1 MSAGTG
7 SATWQASPS
16 SSSPTRCRV
25 CRSSSTICLAWRMTW
40 MFGSTFARFKQLAVS
55 FDRMRKVM
63 RDAPV
68 EDLVAHSPIYMDG
81 DAPPVPQPRPADRL
95 EHLEVRDL
103 TFSHPDSGRGIEG
116 VSLSLECGTF
126 TVVTGRIGS
135 GKTTFLRAL
144 LGLLHKDRGQIL
156 WNGKLIDAP
165 ASFFVP
171 PRSAYIYAAG
181 ALALQCPTARES
193 ADGSAGGRGRSGYGD
208 SSRRA
213 RRGPRG
219 S

>member
-1 MSAGTG
+1 
-7 SATWQASPS
+7 
-16 SSSPTRCRV
+16 
-25 CRSSSTICLAWRMTW
+25 
-40 MFGSTFARFKQLAVS
+40 MFGSTFARFKQLAFS

-81 DAPPVPQPRPADRL
+81 DVPPVPQPRPADRL

-156 WNGKLIDAP
+156 WNGKLINENLPMGLPEEGVDLDTAI
-165 ASFFVP
+165 
-171 PRSAYIYAAG
+171 RAAVLEEDLG
-181 ALALQCPTARES
+181 DLDDGLDTMIGPKGLRLSGGQMQRTAAARMF
-193 ADGSAGGRGRSGYGD
+193 AGTGVVRL
-208 SSRRA
+208 
-213 RRGPRG
+213 
-219 S
+219 